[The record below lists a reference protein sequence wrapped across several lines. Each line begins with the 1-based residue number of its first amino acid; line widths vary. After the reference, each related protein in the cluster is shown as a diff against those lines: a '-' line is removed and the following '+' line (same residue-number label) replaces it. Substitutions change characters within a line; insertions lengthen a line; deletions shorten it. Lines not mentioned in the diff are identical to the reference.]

1 MVCMGPVEGYA
12 WVGLKAVTSLGT
24 LVMIHYNLDGF
35 LHIDPHCADI
45 LHLALLPTVIVKSEA

>member
-1 MVCMGPVEGYA
+1 MGRVVRYA
-12 WVGLKAVTSLGT
+12 WVGLKAVTTLGT

-45 LHLALLPTVIVKSEA
+45 LHLTLVSTVIVKSEA